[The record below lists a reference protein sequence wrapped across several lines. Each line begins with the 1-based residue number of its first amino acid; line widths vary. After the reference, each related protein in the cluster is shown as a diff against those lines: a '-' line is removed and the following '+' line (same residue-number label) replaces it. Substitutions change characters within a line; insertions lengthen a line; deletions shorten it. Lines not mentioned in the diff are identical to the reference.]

1 MKGNKKSIS
10 EEKKLK
16 NTKENKKTSK
26 TPKINVKII
35 KKSFPLPQQP
45 ENYKQ
50 INNIYDTGKRELID
64 YSGVNQECDIFGF
77 PSKKYHNGISG
88 YSDYNFRLGK
98 KLIEEIKFD
107 NKALYMPIISKFEG
121 ASMLPRP
128 LSIPFVNKE
137 LDQIKLLNEI
147 KKEERITENKNKV
160 ILSLDKPLKDNQSIP
175 NFICQKM
182 AKKDKKSINHLISII
197 NKYITA
203 KKKEQK
209 LESNTDNK
217 NIIIKHLKKYQKNLS
232 ENLGNELY
240 NGKKISES
248 KQPDIKEKFETI
260 RKLIYY
266 KGLKDKNIKEN
277 TFFNLKIFKKINDLK
292 RNCTMNNFFK
302 HNINLSKNKSCINI
316 LGKNRIKFRNKEN
329 DFISSNEENSSMNK
343 THSLFSQLNRIKG
356 KTNYVKVQDN
366 MLSSLTNKIKQY
378 KTTKSSISNN
388 DYRKGINLKYN
399 FNLYIPNIINASE
412 NKKKASIEFT
422 KKTNNSS
429 EDKNIKNDKNNAR
442 DDLSFISIEDKK
454 KFNFRTKK
462 ILNNIYDKEKKLL
475 KGFQTPIEEND
486 KIILKYSNAE
496 NKQQAFDNYIKDLK
510 LFEIVNKFYVE
521 KEKRANLLKESILK
535 RKIEEKIKFEKN
547 FGKIHF
553 K

>member
-16 NTKENKKTSK
+16 NTKENKKISK

-45 ENYKQ
+45 ENYKE

-77 PSKKYHNGISG
+77 PPKKYHNGISG

-107 NKALYMPIISKFEG
+107 NKALYIPIISKFEG

-182 AKKDKKSINHLISII
+182 AKKDKKSINHLINII

-316 LGKNRIKFRNKEN
+316 FGKNKIKLRNKEN
-329 DFISSNEENSSMNK
+329 DFFSANEENSSMNK

-366 MLSSLTNKIKQY
+366 MLSSLTNKSKQY

-399 FNLYIPNIINASE
+399 FNLYIPNAINASE
-412 NKKKASIEFT
+412 NKKKTSIEFT

>member
-1 MKGNKKSIS
+1 
-10 EEKKLK
+10 
-16 NTKENKKTSK
+16 
-26 TPKINVKII
+26 
-35 KKSFPLPQQP
+35 
-45 ENYKQ
+45 
-50 INNIYDTGKRELID
+50 
-64 YSGVNQECDIFGF
+64 
-77 PSKKYHNGISG
+77 
-88 YSDYNFRLGK
+88 
-98 KLIEEIKFD
+98 
-107 NKALYMPIISKFEG
+107 
-121 ASMLPRP
+121 MLPRP

-240 NGKKISES
+240 KRKKISES

-356 KTNYVKVQDN
+356 ITNYVKVQDN
-366 MLSSLTNKIKQY
+366 MLSSLTNKSKQY

-412 NKKKASIEFT
+412 NKKKTSIEFT